1 MKKLIA
7 AIDLGTTKIVCIV
20 GEKTPQG
27 TKIIGVKQ
35 VPSKGIMR
43 GEVINIQQVLNTM
56 VPAVQEVE
64 KAIGH
69 NIKEV
74 FVGIAGQ
81 NIRCE
86 TKSSQINRKD
96 ANELITKEEIDSM
109 TNDMY
114 GTFVQ
119 SGEKV
124 LHVIPQSYNIDDF
137 MGITEP
143 IGMIGREISANFKLF
158 IGRSNSAQYSNNV
171 ISRSGLKLKELI
183 LEPLASAKA
192 ILNEEE
198 MEVGVAM
205 VDIGGGT
212 TDLLVMEN
220 NIIRHAAVIPFGGNS
235 ITEDIRIGCGI
246 STKQAEELKINHG
259 SCYSAYVPANK
270 SVIIPG
276 LSGRDSKEISLKF
289 LSKIIEARVTEILEA
304 VDYEIERS
312 GYKRMLKA
320 GIVLTGGT
328 AKIMH
333 LSARANLV
341 TGLEARTA
349 LPEFSITEDSMHEV
363 RTPELS
369 TAVGLILKGFEKMEN
384 EGTVYETASPIDY
397 KQDLFTD
404 EKKDENLADHE
415 AVTIEANT
423 EKAAAEETEESR
435 KKKGFFKKVFS
446 SLSSDSMFKQDNQA

>member
-35 VPSKGIMR
+35 VPSKGILR

-56 VPAVQEVE
+56 VPAIQDVE

-69 NIKEV
+69 TIKEV

-86 TKSSQINRKD
+86 TKSSQANRKD
-96 ANELITKEEIDSM
+96 SNELITKEEIDNM
-109 TNDMY
+109 TTEMY

-171 ISRSGLKLKELI
+171 ITRSGLKLKELI

-192 ILNEEE
+192 ILSEEE

-235 ITEDIRIGCGI
+235 ITEDIRVGCGI

-276 LSGRDSKEISLKF
+276 LSGRESKEISLKF

-328 AKIMH
+328 AKILH
-333 LSARANLV
+333 LSARSNLV
-341 TGLEARTA
+341 TGLETRTA
-349 LPEFSITEDSMHEV
+349 LPDTSITEDSMQEA

-369 TAVGLILKGFEKMEN
+369 TAVGLVLKGFEKMEN
-384 EGTVYETASPIDY
+384 EGFTYETTSPINY
-397 KQDLFTD
+397 KQDLFTK
-404 EKKDENLADHE
+404 EKL
-415 AVTIEANT
+415 
-423 EKAAAEETEESR
+423 AEEGSETVSVEVTETETPEKGEEHK
-435 KKKGFFKKVFS
+435 KKKGLFNIKKIIS
-446 SLSSDSMFKQDNQA
+446 SLNSDNIFKQDNQA

>member
-35 VPSKGIMR
+35 VPSKGILR

-56 VPAVQEVE
+56 VPAIQDVE

-69 NIKEV
+69 TIKEV

-86 TKSSQINRKD
+86 TKSSQANRKD
-96 ANELITKEEIDSM
+96 SNELITKEEIDNM
-109 TNDMY
+109 TTEMY

-171 ISRSGLKLKELI
+171 ITRSGLKLKELI

-192 ILNEEE
+192 ILSEEE

-235 ITEDIRIGCGI
+235 ITEDIRVGCGI

-276 LSGRDSKEISLKF
+276 LSGRESKEISLKF

-312 GYKRMLKA
+312 GYKRMIKA

-328 AKIMH
+328 AKILH
-333 LSARANLV
+333 LSARSNLI

-349 LPEFSITEDSMHEV
+349 QPDLLITEDSMKEESIEKV
-363 RTPELS
+363 RPPDLS
-369 TAVGLILKGFEKMEN
+369 TAVGLIRKLFEKMEN
-384 EGTVYETASPIDY
+384 ARATYETTVPIDY
-397 KQDLFTD
+397 PQDLF
-404 EKKDENLADHE
+404 
-415 AVTIEANT
+415 
-423 EKAAAEETEESR
+423 
-435 KKKGFFKKVFS
+435 
-446 SLSSDSMFKQDNQA
+446 